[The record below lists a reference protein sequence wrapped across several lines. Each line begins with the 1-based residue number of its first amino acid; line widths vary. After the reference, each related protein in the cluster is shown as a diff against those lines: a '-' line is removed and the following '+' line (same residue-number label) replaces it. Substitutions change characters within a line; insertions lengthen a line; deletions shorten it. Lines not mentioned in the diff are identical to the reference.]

1 MSNGVSRGVSLAS
14 IAKVYTL
21 SFLVGVAPNPYE
33 IEVYMRS
40 RKKEIILWL
49 SDEEY
54 EKLKTQ
60 VAKTGLSM
68 QSYLR
73 TILKQVRPKERP
85 PLDLIEVL
93 RNLSQIN
100 NNMNQIAAKANS
112 IGFIDTRAYWKNVH
126 LLEDTIKKL
135 TEEMYG

>member
-21 SFLVGVAPNPYE
+21 SFLVGVTPNPYE

-85 PLDLIEVL
+85 PQDLIEVL

-112 IGFIDTRAYWKNVH
+112 IGFIDTSAYWKNVR
-126 LLEDTIKKL
+126 LLEDTIRML